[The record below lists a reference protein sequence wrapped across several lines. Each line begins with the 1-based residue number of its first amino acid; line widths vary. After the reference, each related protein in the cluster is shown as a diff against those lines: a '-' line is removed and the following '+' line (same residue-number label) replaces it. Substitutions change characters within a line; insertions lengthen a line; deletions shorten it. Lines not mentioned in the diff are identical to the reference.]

1 MDGRRVGVGRPHDRG
16 GLVSIGSKGWVSRPQ
31 KRLRD
36 RMKCDAGRSIISL
49 ASVRLTSL
57 LLPRGWIVEA
67 LLQQPRAKVLT
78 NEEDLRRPPA
88 PRHRST
94 GCMRRGSLHAAGFCM
109 ISLPK
114 SYHFFLF
121 GFRDTQCHYVPS
133 HSSGSWQ
140 FVVGRLLY
148 NDDIY
153 FTMCFAPP
161 AIQ

>member
-109 ISLPK
+109 ISLPE
-114 SYHFFLF
+114 SYHFFFVWIPRHTMPLRPITF
-121 GFRDTQCHYVPS
+121 FWFMAVCGGPS
-133 HSSGSWQ
+133 
-140 FVVGRLLY
+140 V
-148 NDDIY
+148 
-153 FTMCFAPP
+153 
-161 AIQ
+161 IQ